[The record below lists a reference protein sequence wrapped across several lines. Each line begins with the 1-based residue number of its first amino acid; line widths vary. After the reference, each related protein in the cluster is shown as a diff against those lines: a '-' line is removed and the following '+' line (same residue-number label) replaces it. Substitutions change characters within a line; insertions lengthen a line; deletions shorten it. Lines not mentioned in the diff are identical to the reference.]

1 MRPDYYKFSIENTDY
16 QVIDIIDE
24 KELSYHLGTALAY
37 ILRAGKKDFS
47 TYKQDLEKALTHLRF
62 ELKRLQKRN
71 EFNAVIL
78 PHPLFTF
85 DKLSNIFEL
94 SPQLSVICQRLFDY
108 TFVSQETLFD
118 ICFCLDMFIKTLD

>member
-47 TYKQDLEKALTHLRF
+47 TYKQDLEKASTHLRF

-71 EFNAVIL
+71 ELNAVIL

-85 DKLSNIFEL
+85 DKH
-94 SPQLSVICQRLFDY
+94 
-108 TFVSQETLFD
+108 
-118 ICFCLDMFIKTLD
+118 IKTKTDVK